1 MAGKFFVVDTT
12 RCTACRGCQVACKE
26 FNHLEASKTK
36 NWGSYQNPPSFD
48 SNTYRVVRFAEYPAA
63 VNSMTWYFFTDACRH
78 CIDPPCKQE
87 ADQIVK
93 DAIVIDEIGAVLY
106 TAKTGQLIKDFK
118 QIQDACPW
126 SIPRLDEKNKVFN
139 KCHMCHMRVK
149 EGLLP
154 ACVKSCPTGALVF
167 GDEEAMKKLAAER
180 LAAAKKKYGDGAR
193 ILDADDV
200 RVLYITVAE
209 QAKYVV
215 NS

>member
-26 FNHLEASKTK
+26 FNHLEATQTK
-36 NWGSYQNPPSFD
+36 NRGSYQNPPDLD

-93 DAIVIDEIGAVLY
+93 DAIVIDENGAVLY
-106 TAKTGQLIKDFK
+106 TEKTGQLIKDFK

-167 GDEEAMKKLAAER
+167 GDEAAMKKLAAER

-193 ILDADDV
+193 ISDADDV